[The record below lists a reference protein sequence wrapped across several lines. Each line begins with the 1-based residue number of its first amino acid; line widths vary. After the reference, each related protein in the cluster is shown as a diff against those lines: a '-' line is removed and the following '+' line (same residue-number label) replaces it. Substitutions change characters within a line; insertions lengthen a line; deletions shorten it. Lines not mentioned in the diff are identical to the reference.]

1 VRHRALLLAALL
13 ATPGLASSGP
23 GPSPVQLGPATGPVA
38 RLPAARV
45 EAIEVVVTNEVARLG
60 IPGLS
65 LAIAHEGELVFAN
78 GYGFADIENF
88 VSTRA
93 DTAFRL
99 ASISKSM
106 TAVVALQLA
115 EQGVLDLD
123 APARQGCTAFPRKRW
138 PVTARQLLSHRG
150 GIRHYRDGEQ
160 PMTRRFETLE
170 EGLALFRDDPL
181 EYEPGTGYLY
191 STFGY
196 SLLGCIVEGLREE
209 PFEQV
214 LRNLVFEP
222 AGMSRTRPDDVRDL
236 IPGRARGYARNEQGM
251 LVNAALADMSYKV
264 PGGGLVGTAPD
275 VARFGMALVSGQLL
289 SAESLEAMLTPAG
302 PGRDGEDGYGL
313 GMNVAERDGRP
324 EAWHLG
330 GQEGVSTALYFRPTE
345 GPVVAILTNLEGV
358 PPALLPLA
366 RRIADLVVT
375 DPGLAP

>member
-1 VRHRALLLAALL
+1 MRHRALLLAALL